1 MTPSILAA
9 STLTASPGRV
19 DTLRYRGAMADTEPA
34 TITASQS
41 PWAAAP
47 RSHLVDLGLVLL
59 TLVPAMG
66 SPFLAEQDFRAIDV
80 VAAITAA
87 GLILVR
93 RRWPMPALGVA
104 LVAAVAV
111 TAIAGQPT
119 ALLPATVILL
129 FNVAFRTDRATS
141 IRVGIAGVAAMLTAA
156 LILASNGFL
165 GPELLAGVAWPA
177 LAVAAGDA
185 VRSRREAIDAAEERA
200 ARAEATREEEA
211 RRRVAEERLH
221 IARELHDVVAHH
233 IAVIN
238 VQAGVAAHLLHTSP
252 DGAETALATVRSSAH
267 DVLDELAG
275 ILGVLRAGDDDSAST
290 HPTPTVEDLPALVDS
305 FAQAGLDVTF
315 ETTGEAHPASDVV
328 AIAVY
333 RTVQEALTNAH
344 KHGAGAARVRLEN
357 RPDELELTV
366 TNAVGAAVA
375 ATSGYGLAGMRERVQ
390 AAGGSLD
397 TGARPDGTFVVH
409 ACFPRTRREQP

>member
-1 MTPSILAA
+1 MAGPGPRHR
-9 STLTASPGRV
+9 PGRGHRSHGDRRATDRSAARHGRPVVQHGRPDRPGHEHPGRHRRGRCHADVGV
-19 DTLRYRGAMADTEPA
+19 DPGLQRVPRARAAGRRGLAGAGRRRRRRSPEPA
-34 TITASQS
+34 
-41 PWAAAP
+41 
-47 RSHLVDLGLVLL
+47 RGH
-59 TLVPAMG
+59 
-66 SPFLAEQDFRAIDV
+66 
-80 VAAITAA
+80 
-87 GLILVR
+87 R
-93 RRWPMPALGVA
+93 RRRGTGRPRRGDQ
-104 LVAAVAV
+104 
-111 TAIAGQPT
+111 GRGG
-119 ALLPATVILL
+119 PAT
-129 FNVAFRTDRATS
+129 
-141 IRVGIAGVAAMLTAA
+141 
-156 LILASNGFL
+156 
-165 GPELLAGVAWPA
+165 
-177 LAVAAGDA
+177 
-185 VRSRREAIDAAEERA
+185 
-200 ARAEATREEEA
+200 
-211 RRRVAEERLH
+211 RRRGTLH

-315 ETTGEAHPASDVV
+315 ETAGEAHPTGDVA

-366 TNAVGAAVA
+366 TNPVGAAVA
-375 ATSGYGLAGMRERVQ
+375 ATSGYGLVGMRERVQ

-397 TGARPDGTFVVH
+397 TGTRPDGTFVVH
-409 ACFPRTRREQP
+409 VCFPRTRRQEQS

>member
-1 MTPSILAA
+1 
-9 STLTASPGRV
+9 
-19 DTLRYRGAMADTEPA
+19 
-34 TITASQS
+34 
-41 PWAAAP
+41 
-47 RSHLVDLGLVLL
+47 
-59 TLVPAMG
+59 VPAVG
-66 SPFLAEQDFRAIDV
+66 SPFLAEQDFGVLDV
-80 VAAITAA
+80 LAAVAAAA
-87 GLILVR
+87 LIVVR

-104 LVAAVAV
+104 LVAVIAV

-119 ALLPATVILL
+119 ALLPGTVILL

-141 IRVGIAGVAAMLTAA
+141 VRVGIAGVAAMLTAA

-252 DGAETALATVRSSAH
+252 EGAETALATVRSSAH

-290 HPTPTVEDLPALVDS
+290 HPTPNVEDLPALVDS

-315 ETTGEAHPASDVV
+315 ETAGEAYPTGDVV

-344 KHGAGAARVRLEN
+344 KHGAGAARVRLEH

-366 TNAVGAAVA
+366 TNPVGASVA
-375 ATSGYGLAGMRERVQ
+375 ATSGYGLVGMRERVQ

-397 TGARPDGTFVVH
+397 TSARPDGTFAVH